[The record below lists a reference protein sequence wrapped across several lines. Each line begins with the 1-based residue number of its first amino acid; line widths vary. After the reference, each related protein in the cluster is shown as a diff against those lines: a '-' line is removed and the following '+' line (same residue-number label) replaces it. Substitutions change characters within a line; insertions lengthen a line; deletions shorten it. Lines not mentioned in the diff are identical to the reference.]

1 MAMDDVRLVAIALAM
16 GVGLFRA
23 FSYLVRVLVY
33 IFMPGVRFAHFP
45 LALVL
50 PGLILLKWTSF

>member
-1 MAMDDVRLVAIALAM
+1 LAM